1 MPRLPDTRHSL
12 IARLSEPADV
22 EAWSEF
28 VGIYEQAIFRYSRSR
43 GLQDADAWEVVQ
55 QVLLTVHQKVS
66 QWRPNHQP
74 GAFRCWLL
82 RTAHRVCLHAFR
94 DLVRCDRAAGGSGVE
109 NPIDHVPEATEI
121 DDDRRDFERWAFCW
135 AAGLV
140 QREIDPVTWQ
150 AFRMTAV
157 EGMSAAETAQRL
169 GMKIGSVYT
178 AKCRVIVRI
187 RELVF
192 ELSAG

>member
-1 MPRLPDTRHSL
+1 MDKTPLTLLERLRTPDDGGAWPRFVALAAPFLFDS
-12 IARLSEPADV
+12 ARR
-22 EAWSEF
+22 W
-28 VGIYEQAIFRYSRSR
+28 

-94 DLVRCDRAAGGSGVE
+94 DLVRCDRAAGGAGVK
-109 NPIDHVPEATEI
+109 NPIDHVPAATET

-140 QREIDPVTWQ
+140 QREVDPVTWQ

-157 EGMSAAETAQRL
+157 EGVSAAETAQRL